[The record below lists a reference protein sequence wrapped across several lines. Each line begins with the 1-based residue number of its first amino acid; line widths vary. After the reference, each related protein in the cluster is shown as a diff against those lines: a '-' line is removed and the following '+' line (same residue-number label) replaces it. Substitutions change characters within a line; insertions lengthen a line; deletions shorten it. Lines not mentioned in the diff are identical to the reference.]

1 MKVQITFNKE
11 DDNKPDNADLLHRL
25 GAKLEDE
32 LFYIE
37 LSKIEEVFE
46 INTKLNKI
54 TNKYWNVTIG
64 TYLDEKKI
72 FIEIDKEVN

>member
-25 GAKLEDE
+25 GAKLENE

-54 TNKYWNVTIG
+54 TNKYWNVTTG

>member
-1 MKVQITFNKE
+1 MIAQITFNRE
-11 DDNKPDNADLLHRL
+11 DDNNPDNADLLHQL
-25 GAKLEDE
+25 GAKVEDG

-37 LSKIEEVFE
+37 LRSMMCIFE

-54 TNKYWNVTIG
+54 TNKYWNVTTG

-72 FIEIDKEVN
+72 FIELDKEAN

>member
-11 DDNKPDNADLLHRL
+11 DDNKQDNADLLHRL
-25 GAKLEDE
+25 GAKLENE

-54 TNKYWNVTIG
+54 TNKYWNVTTG

-72 FIEIDKEVN
+72 FIELDKEAN